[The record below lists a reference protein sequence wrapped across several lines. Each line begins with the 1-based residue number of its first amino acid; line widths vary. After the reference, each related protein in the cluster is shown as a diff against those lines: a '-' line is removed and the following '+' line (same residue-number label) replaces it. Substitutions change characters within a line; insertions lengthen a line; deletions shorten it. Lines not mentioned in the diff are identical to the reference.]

1 MSAFDGMLDVATTVQ
16 KSLFGDPVTVDGVAG
31 VAIVTPDSN
40 MELGG
45 GIQLYNGAHLV
56 VDASDYPNIAV
67 NSVVVWR
74 TSTYVVTEL
83 DDVNLAG
90 LRNGRLVKQ

>member
-1 MSAFDGMLDVATTVQ
+1 MSQFDAALAVATEAQ
-16 KSLFGDPVTVDGVAG
+16 KSLFGDPVTIDGVLG

-45 GIQLYNGAHLV
+45 GIQLYNGAHIV
-56 VDASDYPNIAV
+56 VDDSDYPNIAV
-67 NSVVVWR
+67 NSVVSWR
-74 TSTYVVTEL
+74 NTSFIVTEL

-90 LRNGRLVKQ
+90 LRNGRMAKQ